1 MNAENHW
8 TWPEYSSQI
17 CMYLRDKAIID
28 HWLSREIQW
37 SKQWQAFLI
46 STSIFSHK
54 RTKISSFSVM
64 FFFFF
69 WFHFLKAYNCQ
80 EFLRE
85 LRFKRYTILH
95 IHNGYVRRLLLL
107 YLYIIVFLYCLV
119 PTTGR
124 YFKIYFHFA
133 SRFRDSS
140 VICSVRFV
148 YIFVYFL
155 RGKEFRRI

>member
-1 MNAENHW
+1 MPIYRHLDIYFNYLASFIWIFFKCYFWKTKTRIFFLISLYQKTEKISLKFRRFFFSSCMNAENHW

-69 WFHFLKAYNCQ
+69 WFHFLKAYNC
-80 EFLRE
+80 
-85 LRFKRYTILH
+85 
-95 IHNGYVRRLLLL
+95 
-107 YLYIIVFLYCLV
+107 
-119 PTTGR
+119 
-124 YFKIYFHFA
+124 
-133 SRFRDSS
+133 
-140 VICSVRFV
+140 
-148 YIFVYFL
+148 
-155 RGKEFRRI
+155 